1 MEKKVNFIRG
11 CFFCISRVFFLFE
24 TTDSTGAIPKS
35 VDGRFPNSFELTK
48 WNTSCKKTHG
58 YFDNYIEFYFVFASV
73 KDNKHWISSLIDGII
88 YTK

>member
-11 CFFCISRVFFLFE
+11 CFFASQAFFCLFE
-24 TTDSTGAIPKS
+24 TADSTGAIPKS

-58 YFDNYIEFYFVFASV
+58 YFDNYIEFYFIFASV
-73 KDNKHWISSLIDGII
+73 KDIKHWISSLIDGII
-88 YTK
+88 YAK